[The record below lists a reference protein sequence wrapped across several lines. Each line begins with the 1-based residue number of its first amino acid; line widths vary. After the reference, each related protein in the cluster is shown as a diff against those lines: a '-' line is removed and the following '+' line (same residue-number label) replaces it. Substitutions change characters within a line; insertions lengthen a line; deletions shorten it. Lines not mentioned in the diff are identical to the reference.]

1 MSNLVRD
8 SLDMRNAYAQARK
21 TMIDAGG
28 AGAKLRLYT
37 LPKPA
42 DANTLLSSQVLLAEL
57 RFSYPCGVVTNGK
70 LVLSTITSDPSA
82 NADGDIEFARLL
94 DSNDNVICDMDVSES
109 SVSGAIKFNSVTVV
123 AGVEVKVISGE
134 FIEP

>member
-8 SLDMRNAYAQARK
+8 SLAMRNAYATARK
-21 TMIDAGG
+21 TKIDAGG
-28 AGAKLRLYT
+28 AGAKLRCYT
-37 LPKPA
+37 TPKPEGPDTA
-42 DANTLLSSQVLLAEL
+42 ISSQVLLAEL
-57 RFSYPCGVVTNGK
+57 TLSYPCGTVSNGK
-70 LVLSTITSDPSA
+70 LVLNKITGDPSA
-82 NADGDIEFARLL
+82 NADGDIEFVRLL
-94 DSNDNVICDMDVSES
+94 DSDNNVICDMDAAES